1 MRIESMKAV
10 FGGLEGAELKLSPGL
25 NVLPS
30 GNETG
35 KSTWSRFIRAMFY
48 GISTAER
55 VKQGSL
61 PDKLRYLP
69 WSGKPMQG
77 SMDLIWQNKEIT
89 LRRSAPAAGKPMG
102 PCTAVLTGTEERL
115 PELQGADTGERLL
128 GVTESVFRR
137 SAFLSGSELRI
148 DPDRDLEKRLMT
160 LVTSG
165 EELSSSREAEER
177 LRRWQRKRKWR
188 GTSGT
193 LPEAERSLEE
203 KRNALRRMEEG
214 TKRLA
219 SLRRDLEEMEQRR
232 EALRLELRRHQRD
245 ALLEQRRRWER
256 AEREAQELGQRA
268 EEMEAKRAG
277 RTAQTADALRA
288 AVLRLQEAEKDRA
301 AMENTLG
308 KAREE
313 RNALPDPADT
323 PRLPGR
329 GPGLALILLGI
340 LLAAF
345 GLFTLLSPILP
356 VPGLGSV
363 LLLACIL
370 LVIPGIL
377 RLRLV
382 HRREEELRSGRQL
395 DLERAEARI
404 GELERQLRADEE
416 ETAECAAALET
427 AKQTA
432 LCGGEDPLD
441 AADRLDDLLRE
452 LEQAKNGS
460 ASAAR
465 LAETLG
471 EGLEEP
477 EALEGETTMPRE
489 TAERRL
495 NETEHDLRETER
507 ALNRDEAVFQLQGDP
522 LVLATEA
529 EALEETVA
537 AQTEEYAALDL
548 AQQALSQA
556 AKQMQSRFAPL
567 ISQEAG
573 RILKGLTGGRYTGIY
588 FDRDLRFS
596 VQPASDL
603 EPRALEYLSEG
614 TKNQVYLAV
623 RLAICRLALP
633 GEDPCPLIL
642 DDVLLTF
649 DDDRARRA
657 LEFLLELGEERQI
670 LLFTCTNRERDLLR
684 SMGKE
689 EVCHP
694 Q

>member
-1 MRIESMKAV
+1 MRIERMQAV
-10 FGGLEGAELKLSPGL
+10 FGGLDGAELELRPGL
-25 NVLPS
+25 NVLQS

-35 KSTWSRFIRAMFY
+35 KSTWSRFLRAMFY
-48 GISTAER
+48 GISTSER

-77 SMDLIWQNKEIT
+77 SMDLLWQGREVT
-89 LRRSAPAAGKPMG
+89 LRRSSSAAGKPMG
-102 PCTAVLTGTEERL
+102 PCTAVLTGTGEKL

-188 GTSGT
+188 GSGGT

-203 KRNALRRMEEG
+203 KKTALRRMEEG
-214 TKRLA
+214 AKRLA
-219 SLRRDLEEMEQRR
+219 SLRRDLEDLEERR
-232 EALRLELRRHQRD
+232 EELRLELRRHRRD
-245 ALLEQRRRWER
+245 ALLEQRKRWER
-256 AEREAQELGQRA
+256 AEQEARMLGQRA
-268 EEMEAKRAG
+268 EELEEKRAG

-288 AVLRLQEAEKDRA
+288 AVLRYQEAEKDRA
-301 AMENTLG
+301 AMEKTLEE
-308 KAREE
+308 AREE
-313 RNALPDPADT
+313 RGALPDPADI

-329 GPGLALILLGI
+329 GLGIVLILLGI
-340 LLAAF
+340 LLAGF
-345 GLFTLLSPILP
+345 GLLTLLQPVLPIPPWESYILIAC
-356 VPGLGSV
+356 V
-363 LLLACIL
+363 LLL
-370 LVIPGIL
+370 IPGIL

-382 HRREEELRSGRQL
+382 HRREEELRAGRQM
-395 DLERAEARI
+395 DLERAEARV
-404 GELERQLRADEE
+404 GELERQLLADEE
-416 ETAECAAALET
+416 ETAECAVALET
-427 AKQTA
+427 VKQAA
-432 LCGGEDPLD
+432 LCGEEDPLD
-441 AADRLDDLLRE
+441 AADALDELLRE

-460 ASAAR
+460 ISAAR
-465 LAETLG
+465 LAESLG

-477 EALEGETTMPRE
+477 EKLEGETTMPRE
-489 TAERRL
+489 AAERRL
-495 NETEHDLRETER
+495 NETEHALRETER
-507 ALNRDEAVFQLQGDP
+507 ALARDEAVFQLQGDP
-522 LVLATEA
+522 LVLASEA
-529 EALEETVA
+529 ATLEETVA
-537 AQTEEYAALDL
+537 IQTEEFAALDL
-548 AQQALSQA
+548 AEQALSEA
-556 AKQMQSRFAPL
+556 ARQMQSRFAPL

-573 RILKGLTGGRYTGIY
+573 RLLKGLTGGRYTGVF

-596 VQPASDL
+596 VQPASHL
-603 EPRALEYLSEG
+603 EPRALDYLSEG

-633 GEDPCPLIL
+633 QEDPCPLIL

-649 DDDRARRA
+649 DDERAKHA
-657 LEFLLELGEERQI
+657 LEFLLELARERQI
-670 LLFTCTNRERDLLR
+670 LLFTCSGRERELLR

-689 EVCHP
+689 EVCLP